1 MPMVPAPKNT
11 KMPPMDLIE
20 RAASLDVLQSKF
32 DAIAEGEGHCILVSG
47 EAGIG
52 KTALVRAFCQRQK
65 TAANI
70 YLGTCD
76 ALFTPRPLAP
86 LYDIIWQIWGD
97 EWKKE
102 ATLEDRVGLF
112 TEFFHRLGSPEGT
125 RSNSPDGAL
134 PGSCGSTGRPSTIL
148 VFEDIHW
155 ADEAT
160 LDFIKFLA
168 RRITR
173 IHCLFILTYRDD
185 EIHSLHPLSDLLG
198 QLPSH
203 SFTRLQ
209 PAPLS
214 KEAVGRLAA
223 GKGYNGQDVYS
234 ISGGNPFYVNEIL
247 ASYSPG
253 IPENIKDSILSVY
266 HRLDDKTKKLW
277 EILSVQPTGF
287 ELDLLGQLEPQYGTS
302 LAPCLEAKIIVLKE
316 NKLFFKHELYR
327 RTIETALSPFLRIA
341 LHKMVLQRFI
351 AFFERQGAIYRVI
364 HHAKNAN
371 EHELVV
377 RFAPIAAR
385 QAAALGAH
393 IEASKLYFSAI
404 EYFQGDD
411 KDQLADFYESYANE
425 CYLTGRIEEA
435 IVYQTR
441 ASTIWKEKGDIEKRG
456 HTLWFLSRLWW
467 FDGNRRQAETHA
479 QHAIELL
486 DDRPASVAKAMAF
499 SNMSQ
504 LKMLSDKT
512 VECIYWGDKAITMA
526 RELGDE
532 EALCHALNNVGTVQM
547 RIRANKQ
554 KGIDLLMQSLNIAL
568 SNGFQEHAARA
579 YTNLAS
585 DAVRIKDYPLAEKLL
600 AEGLRYCEEREL
612 DSWQTYMLSW
622 KARLLLDTGKW
633 DEAAQIAGDL
643 IGKADR
649 ASIVK
654 VGALVVAGTIKM
666 RRGEPDAFA
675 LLWEARTRA
684 FDAMEIQ
691 RILPAL
697 AALLEYEWIT
707 GEDHVEKPAVECA
720 IGLIG
725 QPGYLRESSEFEFW
739 LTKVR
744 QQQLPLHETEQGYRA
759 INPKMA
765 IEAAAGWQRLGCPY
779 EQALL
784 LFEGDE
790 DAKKE
795 AVSIVHQL
803 GAAAVYE
810 KMKGTMRSSGITGI
824 PRGMR
829 KTTQANPA
837 QLTEREL
844 GVLQLL
850 KEGLQN
856 KEIGSRLF
864 ISAKT
869 VDHHIS
875 SILFKLD
882 VNSRAKAVQ
891 EATRLGIV

>member
-1 MPMVPAPKNT
+1 
-11 KMPPMDLIE
+11 MDLIE
-20 RAASLDVLQSKF
+20 RAGPLSLLQSKF
-32 DAIAEGEGHCILVSG
+32 DGIADGEGHCVLVSG

-52 KTALVRAFCQRQK
+52 KTALIRAFCQGQK
-65 TAANI
+65 ASASI

-102 ATLEDRVGLF
+102 AGGEDRVTLF
-112 TEFFHRLGSPEGT
+112 TQFFHRLGSRRESRET
-125 RSNSPDGAL
+125 
-134 PGSCGSTGRPSTIL
+134 TIL

-185 EIHSLHPLSDLLG
+185 EVHALHPLRDLLG
-198 QLPSH
+198 QLPPH
-203 SFTRLQ
+203 SFTRLR
-209 PAPLS
+209 PTPLS

-223 GKGYNGQDVYS
+223 EKGYNGEDVYS

-253 IPENIKDSILSVY
+253 IPENIKDAILSVY
-266 HRLDDKTKKLW
+266 HRLDEKTKRLW

-287 ELDLLGQLEPQYGTS
+287 ELELLGQLEPQYDAS
-302 LAPCLEAKIIVLKE
+302 LAPCLEAKILLLKE

-327 RTIETALSPFLRIA
+327 RTIETALSPFLRIE
-341 LHKMVLQRFI
+341 LHKMILRRFI
-351 AFFERQGAIYRVI
+351 PQFEREGAIYRII

-371 EHELVV
+371 EHEMVV
-377 RFAPIAAR
+377 RFAPVAAR

-393 IEASKLYFSAI
+393 IEASRLYFSAI
-404 EYFQGDD
+404 EYYQEDN
-411 KDQLADFYESYANE
+411 KDGLAGFYESYAYE
-425 CYLTGRIEEA
+425 CYLTNRIKEA
-435 IVYQTR
+435 IVYLTR
-441 ASTIWKEKGDIEKRG
+441 ASQIWKEKGDIEKRG

-467 FDGNRRQAETHA
+467 FDGNRRQAETYA
-479 QHAIELL
+479 QQAIELL
-486 DDRPASVAKAMAF
+486 GDRPSSSAKAMAF

-504 LKMLSDKT
+504 LKMISEKT
-512 VECIYWGDKAITMA
+512 VECIFWGDKAIA
-526 RELGDE
+526 IAKELDDQDT
-532 EALCHALNNVGTVQM
+532 LCHALNNVGTVQM
-547 RIRANKQ
+547 RIRGNKQ
-554 KGIDLLMQSLNIAL
+554 KGIDLLEQSLRIAL
-568 SNGFQEHAARA
+568 ANGFQEHAARA

-585 DAVRIKDYPLAEKLL
+585 DGVRMKDYPLAARTLE
-600 AEGLRYCEEREL
+600 EGLRYCEEREL
-612 DSWQTYMLSW
+612 GSWQTYMLSW
-622 KARLLLDTGKW
+622 KARMLLDTGKW
-633 DEAAQIAGDL
+633 EEAALIAGDL

-649 ASIVK
+649 ASIVT

-666 RRGEPDAFA
+666 RRGEPEAIT
-675 LLWEARTRA
+675 LLLEARTKA
-684 FDAMEIQ
+684 FESMELP

-707 GEDHVEKPAVECA
+707 GQDHVEKPAVEAA

-739 LTKVR
+739 LSKVR
-744 QQQLPLHETEQGYRA
+744 KQQLPLHHTDKGYQA
-759 INPKMA
+759 DNPKMA
-765 IEAAAGWQRLGCPY
+765 VEAAAGWQRLGCPY

-784 LFEGDE
+784 LFEGD
-790 DAKKE
+790 DNGKKE
-795 AVSIVHQL
+795 AISIVHQL
-803 GAAAVYE
+803 GATAVYE
-810 KMKGTMRSSGITGI
+810 KMKEMMRSVGITGI

-837 QLTEREL
+837 LLTDREL

-875 SILFKLD
+875 SILFKLE
-882 VNSRAKAVQ
+882 VNSRARAVQ
-891 EATRLGIV
+891 EATRLGIVK

>member
-1 MPMVPAPKNT
+1 ME
-11 KMPPMDLIE
+11 LIE
-20 RAASLDVLQSKF
+20 RAGPLSLLRSKF
-32 DAIAEGEGHCILVSG
+32 EDVSAEEGHCIIVNG

-52 KTALVRAFCQRQK
+52 KTSLVRAFCQGIK
-65 TAANI
+65 EKATI

-86 LYDIIWQIWGD
+86 IYDIIWQLLPSFSQLSPHI
-97 EWKKE
+97 
-102 ATLEDRVGLF
+102 EDRVNLF
-112 TEFFHRLGSPEGT
+112 TQFFHSLGSQDGT
-125 RSNSPDGAL
+125 
-134 PGSCGSTGRPSTIL
+134 TIL

-185 EIHSLHPLSDLLG
+185 EVHALHPLRNLLG

-214 KEAVGRLAA
+214 KDAVSKLASE
-223 GKGYNGQDVYS
+223 KGYNGEDVYS
-234 ISGGNPFYVNEIL
+234 ISAGNPFYVNEIL

-266 HRLDDKTKKLW
+266 HRLDDKTRRLW

-287 ELDLLGQLEPQYGTS
+287 EVDYLEKIEPQYDTS
-302 LAPCLEAKIIVLKE
+302 LAPCLEAKILLLR
-316 NKLFFKHELYR
+316 NGRLFFKHELYR

-341 LHKMVLQRFI
+341 LHKTVLQRFRDN
-351 AFFERQGAIYRVI
+351 FERNGEIYRII

-371 EHELVV
+371 EHGLVV
-377 RFAPIAAR
+377 HFAPLAAR
-385 QAAALGAH
+385 QAASLGAH
-393 IEASKLYFSAI
+393 LEASRLYFSAI

-411 KDQLADFYESYANE
+411 KDMLAGFYESYAYE
-425 CYLTGRIEEA
+425 CYLTNRVGEA

-441 ASTIWKEKGDIEKRG
+441 ASNIWKDKENLERSG

-467 FDGNRRQAETHA
+467 FDGNRRQSEACA
-479 QHAIELL
+479 QQAIDLL
-486 DDRPASVAKAMAF
+486 ADRPSSTAKAMAF

-504 LKMLSDKT
+504 LKMLSDKA
-512 VECIYWGDKAITMA
+512 VECIFWGNKAIDLA
-526 RELGDE
+526 KELDDRET
-532 EALCHALNNVGTVQM
+532 LCHALNNVGTVQM
-547 RIRANKQ
+547 RIPSNKQ
-554 KGIDLLMQSLNIAL
+554 KGIDLLQQSLGIAL
-568 SNGFQEHAARA
+568 ANGYQEHAARA
-579 YTNLAS
+579 YTNLGS
-585 DAVRIKDYPLAEKLL
+585 DAVRIKDYPFAAKIIE
-600 AEGLRYCEEREL
+600 EGLRYCEEREL
-612 DSWQTYMLSW
+612 GSWQTYMLSW
-622 KARLLLDTGKW
+622 KAKLLLDTGKW
-633 DEAAQIAGDL
+633 EEAAGIAADL
-643 IGKADR
+643 IGKSDH

-666 RRGEPDAFA
+666 RKGEPDALPT
-675 LLWEARTRA
+675 LLKARTKA
-684 FDAMEIQ
+684 FESMELQ

-697 AALLEYEWIT
+697 AALLEYEWVT
-707 GEDHVEKPAVECA
+707 GEDHVERTALEYA

-725 QPGYLRESSEFEFW
+725 QPGRLRESSEFEFW
-739 LTKVR
+739 LFKVR
-744 QQQLPLHETEQGYRA
+744 KQVLPMHETEKGYRA
-759 INPKMA
+759 NNPKMA
-765 IEAAAGWQRLGCPY
+765 LEAAAGWQRLGCPY

-784 LFEGDE
+784 LFEGDA
-790 DAKKE
+790 DSKKE
-795 AVSIVHQL
+795 AISIVHRL
-803 GAAAVYE
+803 GAQAIYE
-810 KMKGTMRSSGITGI
+810 KMKDEMRGSGITGI
-824 PRGMR
+824 PRGLR
-829 KTTQANPA
+829 KTTQSNPA
-837 QLTEREL
+837 QLSDREL
-844 GVLQLL
+844 GVLRLL

-882 VNSRAKAVQ
+882 VNSRARAVQ
-891 EATRLGIV
+891 EATRLRIIK